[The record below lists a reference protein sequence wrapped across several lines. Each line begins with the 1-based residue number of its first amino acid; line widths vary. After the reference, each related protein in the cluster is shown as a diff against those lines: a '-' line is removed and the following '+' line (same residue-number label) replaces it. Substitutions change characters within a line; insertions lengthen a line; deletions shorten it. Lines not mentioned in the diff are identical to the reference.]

1 MEDSIICISRSF
13 GNKRRNFKLG
23 LFKNYETTGAGI
35 SKNAPKK
42 KGAALF
48 WDIFCR
54 KFWKLME
61 INLVYMLFFL
71 PLLFVFPVLN
81 FFKNNYYGAMISS
94 VLLILIFMILI
105 GPATA
110 GMTKIMRKFVINK
123 HSFIMQDFIKGFKE
137 NFKKSVIIGF
147 LDCLVIIS
155 AYAALNVYPVLAVQ
169 QSKAMYIPLVIT
181 FSLFLVIVMMNHYIY
196 LMLTATNLS
205 MKNLFKNSFAL
216 AFVAMKQNLLVF
228 IIGVAL
234 IALMVV
240 LFIYFMP
247 VFFLLIA
254 FFPAAFICLV
264 NCFICYP
271 VIQKYVINPYY
282 TSIGEI
288 NPELIDDTPT
298 EEERIF
304 EDMGGK
310 EKPVEKRKK
319 GKGKR
324 IS

>member
-1 MEDSIICISRSF
+1 M
-13 GNKRRNFKLG
+13 G
-23 LFKNYETTGAGI
+23 LFKNYESAGVGI
-35 SKNAPKK
+35 SKDAPKK
-42 KGAALF
+42 KGFALF

-61 INLVYMLFFL
+61 INFVYMLFFL
-71 PLLFVFPVLN
+71 PLLFIFPALSL
-81 FFKNNYYGAMISS
+81 FKNHYYAAMTSS
-94 VLLILIFMILI
+94 VLLILVFMVLI

-110 GMTKIMRKFVINK
+110 GMTKIMRKFIINK
-123 HSFIMQDFIKGFKE
+123 HSFILQDFFKGFKE
-137 NFKKSVIIGF
+137 NFKKSAIIGF
-147 LDCLVIIS
+147 LDCLVVIS

-181 FSLFLVIVMMNHYIY
+181 FSLFLVIIMMNHYIY
-196 LMLTATNLS
+196 LMMTATNLS

-228 IIGVAL
+228 IIGLAFIV
-234 IALMVV
+234 LMYF
-240 LFIYFMP
+240 LFVYLMP

-254 FFPAAFICLV
+254 FFPAALICLINSFV
-264 NCFICYP
+264 CYP

-288 NPELIDDTPT
+288 NPELLDETPT
-298 EEERIF
+298 EEERVF

>member
-1 MEDSIICISRSF
+1 
-13 GNKRRNFKLG
+13 
-23 LFKNYETTGAGI
+23 
-35 SKNAPKK
+35 
-42 KGAALF
+42 
-48 WDIFCR
+48 
-54 KFWKLME
+54 
-61 INLVYMLFFL
+61 
-71 PLLFVFPVLN
+71 
-81 FFKNNYYGAMISS
+81 
-94 VLLILIFMILI
+94 
-105 GPATA
+105 
-110 GMTKIMRKFVINK
+110 
-123 HSFIMQDFIKGFKE
+123 
-137 NFKKSVIIGF
+137 
-147 LDCLVIIS
+147 
-155 AYAALNVYPVLAVQ
+155 
-169 QSKAMYIPLVIT
+169 
-181 FSLFLVIVMMNHYIY
+181 
-196 LMLTATNLS
+196 MLTATNLS

-228 IIGVAL
+228 IIGVAF
-234 IALMVV
+234 ISLMVV

-254 FFPAAFICLV
+254 FFPAALICLI
-264 NCFICYP
+264 NCFVCYP

>member
-1 MEDSIICISRSF
+1 M
-13 GNKRRNFKLG
+13 G
-23 LFKNYETTGAGI
+23 LFKSNETTGAGI

-42 KGAALF
+42 KGFSLF

-61 INLVYMLFFL
+61 INLLYMLFFI
-71 PLLFVFPVLN
+71 PLLLIFPAISL
-81 FFKNNYYGAMISS
+81 FEKNYYAAMTSS
-94 VLLILIFMILI
+94 VLLILIFMVLI

-123 HSFIMQDFIKGFKE
+123 HSFIMQDFFKGFKE

-147 LDCLVIIS
+147 IDCLVVIS
-155 AYAALNVYPVLAVQ
+155 AYAALNVYPVFAVQ
-169 QSKAMYIPLVIT
+169 ETRLYYIPLVIT
-181 FSLFLVIVMMNHYIY
+181 FSLFLVIIMMNHYIY

-216 AFVAMKQNLLVF
+216 SFVAMKQNLLVF
-228 IIGVAL
+228 IIGLAFIV
-234 IALMVV
+234 LMYL
-240 LFIYFMP
+240 LFVYLMP

-254 FFPAAFICLV
+254 FFPAALICLINSFV
-264 NCFICYP
+264 CYP

-288 NPELIDDTPT
+288 NPELVDDTPT

-304 EDMGGK
+304 EDMGGL